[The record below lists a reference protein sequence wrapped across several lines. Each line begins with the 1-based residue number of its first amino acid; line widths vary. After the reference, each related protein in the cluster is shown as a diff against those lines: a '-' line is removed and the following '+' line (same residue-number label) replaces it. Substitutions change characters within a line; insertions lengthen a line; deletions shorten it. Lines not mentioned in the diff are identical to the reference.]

1 MPTRILLWL
10 SLLAGLLAPLCAFAL
25 GVGPIEVRSA
35 LNQNFEADIPLI
47 VSNPAELTGLAVQ
60 IPRQQEFDRA
70 GVERLELLSKLKFTV
85 QSPPGGR
92 GPNTIKITST
102 EPIREPNFNFL
113 LELTWPRG
121 RLIREFTIQLD
132 PELYANRRQPAP
144 LVVTPPP
151 VSAPPVAAA
160 PPTPPAA
167 PSLPPA
173 PPISFEGALPY
184 GPVKSG
190 ETLATIADRLRP
202 GSSFSRP
209 QMMAILLAG
218 NPQAFTNGNP
228 STLRAGTM
236 LKVPT
241 PQALGV
247 QGAPA
252 APPTPVE
259 AAPTT
264 APPAEPAA
272 PPATPATIAAAPPV
286 APEPVAPVAA
296 PVAPPAP
303 PPVTP
308 AARTPEVAPPA
319 PPPSP
324 ETPVATGPATTPSRP
339 TPVEQPQ
346 EITPQAITPQPEP
359 QPPTPPVAATPT
371 PPPPPV
377 APLVEKPA
385 TPPPTAKP
393 PVPQPAESELS
404 WLDNPVVWVAIA
416 LIVLAIA
423 SIILLPLLRRPARPK
438 APATESALAPAAA
451 SATPEVDT
459 TAARFAPHEPRSIRT
474 ASSLATGLLERAQ
487 PAPAAASTPKPI
499 DEMLRDI
506 DLGTGEVRM
515 GAAEQRSRP
524 LPDAE
529 PPTASITRRTEE
541 EFLAE
546 PATGS
551 PPVGTPLELTKTKA
565 PAPAEPASE
574 LRLDEGLDFNLGEL
588 GFETKAQP
596 QTGELPPLEL
606 KPAQATPPTPTLT
619 QRLAELP
626 PLELHSVAAP
636 KPATPSQEPKQP
648 AAPPAADLKFEF
660 NEVQVPREQ
669 AARGTRDDALRLD
682 EDLKT
687 LGLDTLN
694 LGTMDTASLDSRQ
707 GGLSAGSVGSSEA
720 ATDYVE
726 TKLDLASAY
735 LDMGDQVGAR
745 SLLEDVI
752 REGDASQKQ
761 RADALLKKLG

>member
-10 SLLAGLLAPLCAFAL
+10 SLLAGLLAPLCALAL

-47 VSNPAELTGLAVQ
+47 VSNPAELTSLAVQ
-60 IPRQQEFDRA
+60 IPRQQEFDRT

-92 GPNTIKITST
+92 GPNTVKVTST

-121 RLIREFTIQLD
+121 RLIREFTVQLD
-132 PELYANRRQPAP
+132 PELYTNRRQPAP
-144 LVVTPPP
+144 RVVAPPP
-151 VSAPPVAAA
+151 AIAPPVAAA
-160 PPTPPAA
+160 PPPPPAA

-173 PPISFEGALPY
+173 PPVSFEGALPY

-190 ETLATIADRLRP
+190 ETLAAIADRLRP

-228 STLRAGTM
+228 STLRAGTT

-259 AAPTT
+259 PAPTT
-264 APPAEPAA
+264 APPPEPTVSPAA
-272 PPATPATIAAAPPV
+272 PVTVAAAPPV
-286 APEPVAPVAA
+286 APEPVAPAAA

-308 AARTPEVAPPA
+308 AARIPEVAPPA
-319 PPPSP
+319 PLPAP
-324 ETPVATGPATTPSRP
+324 ETPVATGPATTPPRP
-339 TPVEQPQ
+339 APVEQPQ

-359 QPPTPPVAATPT
+359 QPPPPPVATTPT
-371 PPPPPV
+371 PQPSSA

-385 TPPPTAKP
+385 TPPPAAKP

-438 APATESALAPAAA
+438 AAAAESALAPASAA
-451 SATPEVDT
+451 TTPEVDAT
-459 TAARFAPHEPRSIRT
+459 TTRLAPHEREPRSIRP
-474 ASSLATGLLERAQ
+474 ASALATALPARAQ
-487 PAPAAASTPKPI
+487 PVPTATATAPPKPI
-499 DEMLRDI
+499 DEMLRNI
-506 DLGTGEVRM
+506 DFGTGDEV
-515 GAAEQRSRP
+515 GVGTAEQRSRP

-529 PPTASITRRTEE
+529 PPTASITRRTED

-551 PPVGTPLELTKTKA
+551 PPTGTPIELTKTKA

-574 LRLDEGLDFNLGEL
+574 LRFDEGLDFNLGDL
-588 GFETKAQP
+588 SFETKAQS
-596 QTGELPPLEL
+596 QAGELPPLEL
-606 KPAQATPPTPTLT
+606 KPAQATPPPPTLT

-626 PLELHSVAAP
+626 PLELHSVASP
-636 KPATPSQEPKQP
+636 KPATPAQEPKQ
-648 AAPPAADLKFEF
+648 PAADLKFEF
-660 NEVQVPREQ
+660 NEVSREQ
-669 AARGTRDDALRLD
+669 AARGGTRDDALRLD

-694 LGTMDTASLDSRQ
+694 LGAMDTASLDSGL
-707 GGLSAGSVGSSEA
+707 GGLGAGAGSSEA